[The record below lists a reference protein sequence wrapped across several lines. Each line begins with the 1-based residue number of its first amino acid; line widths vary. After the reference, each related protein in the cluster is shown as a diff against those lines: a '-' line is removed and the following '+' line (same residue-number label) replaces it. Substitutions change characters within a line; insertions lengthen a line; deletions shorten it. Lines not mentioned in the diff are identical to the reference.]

1 MPFASKRREVEIA
14 SLYSVPPTRLDPM
27 KRKRTSITLL
37 LSSVLFAATLFQC
50 SYVKQFQQGMTN
62 LSRCKF
68 KLQGVGNVT
77 IAGVSLAGKRQ
88 VSDFSLMDGIN
99 LSKAF
104 ATKSFPTAMTIYV
117 GATNPNDGSGGYPQ
131 TTATL
136 VGFPWTLLIDG
147 KQTISGD
154 IGGRPEIPGTGKST
168 TIDLVTSLDLYKFF
182 GDKGY
187 ADVMNL
193 ALAIGG
199 ANSSAAK
206 LTLRGTPRVSTPLGD
221 ISYPSAIDVVDK
233 EWRN

>member
-1 MPFASKRREVEIA
+1 MPSLRR
-14 SLYSVPPTRLDPM
+14 SVPVVAVT
-27 KRKRTSITLL
+27 IA
-37 LSSVLFAATLFQC
+37 FAAMLWQC

-62 LSRCKF
+62 LARCKF
-68 KLQGVGNVT
+68 KLLDVSNVSV
-77 IAGVSLAGKRQ
+77 AGVNVAGKK
-88 VSDFSLMDGIN
+88 SIGDFSLMDGIN
-99 LSKAF
+99 LTKAF
-104 ATKSFPTAMTIYV
+104 TAKSLPASMTIDV

-147 KQTISGD
+147 KQTITGD
-154 IGGRPEIPGTGKST
+154 IGGRPEIPGTGQTT
-168 TIDLVTSLDLYKFF
+168 TIPLVTSLDLYKFF

-187 ADVMNL
+187 NDVMNL

-199 ANSSAAK
+199 VNGSAAK

-221 ISYPSAIDVVDK
+221 ISYPGSIDVVDK